1 VSDGLVDR
9 LTVQIQY
16 QQNNFGHSLPHSLP
30 HSLLQSLPRSL
41 LLEKQDHYI
50 MAPPQSANMFALF
63 RRVSFQKRSH
73 APRILVCPSG
83 FKESLDPNTAAD
95 CITTGIRRIMPHAS
109 VVKAPLVDGGE
120 GFAKALVASTGGS
133 LHHAQVIGPVGDVIE
148 SHLGFLGGDQ
158 SKTAVVEMA
167 AAAGLSLVPRDRRN
181 PLYTTTYGVGQLI
194 SAALDAGAEHILLGC
209 GDSGTCDGG
218 VGMAQALGARFYNSD
233 GGIVPL
239 ASGGKALVEL
249 SRVDLTGLHPRLSVV
264 KIDAAVNW
272 HNVLCGDK
280 GVARVFGPQKGA
292 SSREVEEL
300 AHSMERIASVAKAA
314 LGEDIS
320 LAPGIG
326 ASGGLGAGLRL
337 VGACLHPRYDI
348 IMQFLDIDSL
358 ISDCDLII
366 TAEGGIDYQTPR
378 GKIPSEVARRARA
391 YNVPVV
397 ALAGTI
403 GEGAGVNYDAG
414 IHAYA
419 SIVQRPMTLEVAIEE
434 AEQMLADAAESAIRM
449 VLIGWTIGRASLP
462 PRMDET
468 PGVIYASK
476 VQKIARSLC

>member
-1 VSDGLVDR
+1 M
-9 LTVQIQY
+9 TVRWYTYLDNTNSKQ
-16 QQNNFGHSLPHSLP
+16 S
-30 HSLLQSLPRSL
+30 QSLASTIHTRFHTRYSATSKLKTPSL
-41 LLEKQDHYI
+41 STE
-50 MAPPQSANMFALF
+50 MFALF
-63 RRVSFQKRSH
+63 RRVSFQKRSQ

-120 GFAKALVASTGGS
+120 GFTKALVASTGGT
-133 LHHAQVIGPVGDVIE
+133 LHHVHVVGPVGDLVE
-148 SHLGFLGGDQ
+148 SHFGFLGGDR
-158 SKTAVVEMA
+158 SKTAVIEMA

-181 PLYTTTYGVGQLI
+181 PLHTTTYGVGQLI

-218 VGMAQALGARFYNSD
+218 VGTAQALGARFYNSE
-233 GGIVPL
+233 GSLVPL
-239 ASGGKALVEL
+239 ASGGKALSEL
-249 SRVDLTGLHPRLSVV
+249 THVDLTGLHQRLSLV

-292 SSREVEEL
+292 SPSEVDEL
-300 AHSMERIASVAKAA
+300 ARSMDRIASVVKTA

-320 LAPGIG
+320 LAPGSG

-337 VGACLHPRYDI
+337 IGASLHPRYDI
-348 IMQFLDIDSL
+348 IMRFLDIDSL

-391 YNVPVV
+391 HNVPVV

-403 GEGAGVNYDAG
+403 GEGADANYDAG

-419 SIVQRPMTLEVAIEE
+419 SIVQRPMTLETAIEE
-434 AEQMLADAAESAIRM
+434 AEQLLADAAESVIRM
-449 VLIGWTIGRASLP
+449 VLVGWTLGRATSLP
-462 PRMDET
+462 AMNKDET
-468 PGVIYASK
+468 PGAICVTK
-476 VQKIARSLC
+476 VQQIAGSTV

>member
-1 VSDGLVDR
+1 
-9 LTVQIQY
+9 
-16 QQNNFGHSLPHSLP
+16 
-30 HSLLQSLPRSL
+30 
-41 LLEKQDHYI
+41 
-50 MAPPQSANMFALF
+50 MFYLF
-63 RRVSFQKRSH
+63 RRVSFQKRSR

-83 FKESLDPNTAAD
+83 FKESLDPNTAAE

-120 GFAKALVASTGGS
+120 GFTKALVASTDGI
-133 LHHAQVIGPVGDVIE
+133 LHHVQVIGPVGDVIE
-148 SHLGFLGGDQ
+148 SHFGFLGGDQ
-158 SKTAVVEMA
+158 SKTAVIEMA

-194 SAALDAGAEHILLGC
+194 SAALDAGAEHVLLGC

-218 VGMAQALGARFYNSD
+218 VGMAQALGARFFNSD
-233 GGIVPL
+233 GSIVPL
-239 ASGGKALVEL
+239 ASGGKALAEL
-249 SRVDLTGLHPRLSVV
+249 SRVDLTSLHPRLSVV
-264 KIDAAVNW
+264 KTDAAVNW

-292 SSREVEEL
+292 SPPEVNEL
-300 AHSMERIASVAKAA
+300 ARSMDRIASVVKAA

-320 LAPGIG
+320 LDPGSG

-337 VGACLHPRYDI
+337 IGANLHPRYDI
-348 IMQFLDIDSL
+348 IMRFLDIDSL

-391 YNVPVV
+391 HNVPVV

-419 SIVQRPMTLEVAIEE
+419 SIVQRPMTLEMAIEE
-434 AEQMLADAAESAIRM
+434 AEQMLADAAESTIRM

-462 PRMDET
+462 LTNDET
-468 PGVIYASK
+468 LGVMHVSK
-476 VQKIARSLC
+476 VQEIARSMC